1 MDMNAKKFLVA
12 LAPWLVFSV
21 IANRLGADYVGVAA
35 LLACAGSIGLMLYG
49 LRDGGVKLIELTGVV
64 TFGAIAAL
72 GFIGGHGTEVFL
84 AEFGRGG
91 SALVLAAVMAISA
104 LTIPFTE
111 QYAKQSV
118 DPRYWGDP
126 AFRAKNKAISML
138 WAGVVFAMAV
148 CHLVA
153 GALAA
158 STGAADAHP
167 GSILLNW
174 IIPVVL
180 ILFATKRTRQMANLT
195 STATTTER
203 VAARH

>member
-1 MDMNAKKFLVA
+1 MNAKKFLVA

-21 IANRLGADYVGVAA
+21 IANRMGADHVGIAA
-35 LLACAGSIGLMLYG
+35 LLACAGSVGLMLYG
-49 LRDGGVKLIELTGVV
+49 LRDGGVKLIEITGVM

-72 GFIGGHGTEVFL
+72 GFIGGHGTDVFL

-111 QYAKQSV
+111 QYAKESV
-118 DPRYWGDP
+118 DPRYWGSL

-138 WAGVVFAMAV
+138 WAGVVFAMAL
-148 CHLVA
+148 CHLIA

-158 STGAADAHP
+158 DSSGAHP
-167 GSILLNW
+167 GNILLNW
-174 IIPVVL
+174 IVPVVL
-180 ILFATKRTRQMANLT
+180 IIFATKKTRQM
-195 STATTTER
+195 SVVDTAAPAQR
-203 VAARH
+203 VSAHR